1 MPSSNSDLGAAA
13 RAVLCAADPGTKVRL
28 SHAAAEAWRAGDLST
43 PDPAVAMPARP
54 ARPERPQLLAPRLM
68 PRRRSGGERG
78 RIALLHAV
86 THIELNAIDLAWDL
100 IGRFAALDW
109 PTAFYNDWVA
119 VADDEARHFTLLK
132 ARLNELGASYGDLPA
147 HDGLWESA
155 VATAHD
161 ALARLAVVP
170 MVLEARGLDMTP
182 AMIARLQR
190 AGDGISAAL
199 LETILH
205 DEIAHVA
212 AGGRWFA
219 YLCRVRGVP
228 QNKTWR
234 NLVAV
239 HYGGVPKPPFNEAAR
254 RAAGMAPEF
263 YEIPT

>member
-1 MPSSNSDLGAAA
+1 
-13 RAVLCAADPGTKVRL
+13 
-28 SHAAAEAWRAGDLST
+28 
-43 PDPAVAMPARP
+43 
-54 ARPERPQLLAPRLM
+54 
-68 PRRRSGGERG
+68 
-78 RIALLHAV
+78 
-86 THIELNAIDLAWDL
+86 
-100 IGRFAALDW
+100 
-109 PTAFYNDWVA
+109 
-119 VADDEARHFTLLK
+119 
-132 ARLNELGASYGDLPA
+132 
-147 HDGLWESA
+147 
-155 VATAHD
+155 
-161 ALARLAVVP
+161 
-170 MVLEARGLDMTP
+170 MTP